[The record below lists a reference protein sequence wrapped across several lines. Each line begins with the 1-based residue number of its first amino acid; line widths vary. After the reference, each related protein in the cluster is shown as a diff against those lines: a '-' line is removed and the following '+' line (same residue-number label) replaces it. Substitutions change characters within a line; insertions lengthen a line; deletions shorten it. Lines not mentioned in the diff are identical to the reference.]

1 MSIVKREYGG
11 KRSAALLKK
20 GRGVTSRREQVLSY
34 WVLVLPG
41 FLVYVAVMAFPTVF
55 SIFLSLSNYKGGKL
69 FGGPGTVS
77 VVGFGNYVKM
87 FHDEY
92 FYLALKNNMYIVLV
106 SVFGQI
112 PLGFFMA
119 YILFRGMVRGKDFFQ
134 TMIYLPCV
142 ISTVVI
148 GILWKA
154 FFAPTG
160 AFTDLVRIFN
170 PMYEAGLSSH
180 PMIKVLF
187 VILWMYTGTY
197 LIIFMANLQKI
208 DVSVIEAAKIDG
220 ASEMQALRY
229 IILPA
234 LSGVIVTSAILA
246 ISGSLKSFDLIYVMT
261 AGGPANRTSVLSL
274 YMYDK
279 AFKGAPNY
287 PMANAIST
295 VMVII
300 SFLLI
305 GLTKMAEK
313 KFGGRE

>member
-1 MSIVKREYGG
+1 MGIGKQKGSEAVPARLGG
-11 KRSAALLKK
+11 GFA
-20 GRGVTSRREQVLSY
+20 TDRREKLASY
-34 WVLVLPG
+34 WALVLPG
-41 FLVYVAVMAFPTVF
+41 FLVYIAVMAFPTVF
-55 SIFLSLSNYKGGKL
+55 SIFLSVSNYKGGKL
-69 FGGPGTVS
+69 FGGPNPVRL
-77 VVGFGNYVKM
+77 VGFKFYAKM
-87 FHDEY
+87 FQDEY
-92 FYLALKNNMYIVLV
+92 FYLALKNNLYIVLI
-106 SVFGQI
+106 SLFGQI
-112 PLGFFMA
+112 PLGFILA
-119 YILFRGMVRGKDFFQ
+119 YILFRGMVRGTDFFQ

-160 AFTDLVRIFN
+160 AFADLVRLFK
-170 PMYEAGLSSH
+170 PTYEAGVSTY
-180 PMIKVLF
+180 PMGRVLF

-197 LIIFMANLQKI
+197 LIIFLANLQKI

-220 ASEMQALRY
+220 ATEMQALRY

-234 LSGVIVTSAILA
+234 LSGVIVTCAILA

-261 AGGPANRTSVLSL
+261 GGGPARRTSVLSL
-274 YMYDK
+274 YMYDN

-287 PMANAIST
+287 PLANAIST

-300 SFLLI
+300 SFILI
-305 GLTKMAEK
+305 GLTKLTEK